1 MSDTIGEFYPIEGL
15 TPHPK
20 NPRQNEQAV
29 SQIARSIERF
39 GFTSPIIAREQDKTI
54 IAGHTRWKAA
64 QKIGLSK
71 VPVVFVNL
79 SVVDAELLMIADNK
93 LGEKADWDTDKL
105 SDLLSELREQGE
117 DLDVL
122 GFDDGELEDLLNDY
136 NDWDSD
142 MDDDFRDLDNQVDSM
157 KDNSR
162 RALMFDF
169 NSDNY
174 EELLPIQRK
183 LRDQDIYIGS
193 VILKS
198 IKDLYENSHIE

>member
-1 MSDTIGEFYPIEGL
+1 MSDTIGEYYPIEGL

-20 NPRQNEQAV
+20 NPRQNDEAV
-29 SQIARSIERF
+29 SEIARSIERF

-71 VPVVFVNL
+71 VPVIFVNL

-105 SDLLSELREQGE
+105 SELLTELRDASE

-122 GFDDGELEDLLNDY
+122 GFDNDEIDFLLNFAPDMEFDISPIDDGDKLK
-136 NDWDSD
+136 NDKICPHCGEIID
-142 MDDDFRDLDNQVDSM
+142 
-157 KDNSR
+157 
-162 RALMFDF
+162 
-169 NSDNY
+169 
-174 EELLPIQRK
+174 
-183 LRDQDIYIGS
+183 
-193 VILKS
+193 
-198 IKDLYENSHIE
+198 

>member
-1 MSDTIGEFYPIEGL
+1 MSDTIGEFYPIDEL
-15 TPHPK
+15 IPHPK
-20 NPRQNEQAV
+20 NPRNNDEAV

-71 VPVVFVNL
+71 VPVIFVNL

-122 GFDDGELEDLLNDY
+122 GFDRYDIESLLNDY
-136 NDWDSD
+136 SDWDCD
-142 MDDDFRDLDNQVDSM
+142 INDDFQDIDDEVDSM
-157 KDNSR
+157 KANSR
-162 RALMFDF
+162 RAIMFDF
-169 NSDNY
+169 DSDDY
-174 EELLPIQRK
+174 KELLPIQKK
-183 LRDQDIYIGS
+183 LRDQDIYMGS
-193 VILKS
+193 IILKS
-198 IKDLYENSHIE
+198 VKDLYENSHIE

>member
-1 MSDTIGEFYPIEGL
+1 MSDTVGEYYPIEGL

-20 NPRQNEQAV
+20 NPRQNDEAV
-29 SQIARSIERF
+29 SEIARSIERF

-79 SVVDAELLMIADNK
+79 SVVDSELLMIADNR
-93 LGEKADWDTDKL
+93 LGEKADWNTDKL
-105 SDLLSELREQGE
+105 SELLTELRDAGE

-122 GFDDGELEDLLNDY
+122 GFNEYEIENLLNDCI
-136 NDWDSD
+136 DWDSD
-142 MDDDFRDLDNQVDSM
+142 MDDDFQDIDDKVDSM
-157 KDNSR
+157 RDNSR
-162 RALMFDF
+162 RAVMFDF
-169 NSDNY
+169 NTDDY

-183 LRDQDIYIGS
+183 LRDQDIYMGS
-193 VILKS
+193 IILKC